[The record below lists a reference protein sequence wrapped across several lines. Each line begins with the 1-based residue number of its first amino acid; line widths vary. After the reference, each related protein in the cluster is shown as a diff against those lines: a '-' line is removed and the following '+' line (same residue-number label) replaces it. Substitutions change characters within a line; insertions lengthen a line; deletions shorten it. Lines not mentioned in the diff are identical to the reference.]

1 LPSAEALTSYEA
13 DRSSDDGK
21 PKKCCSTGVPTDTSR
36 LVSPHALRLAKI
48 LLTTSLAAFA
58 FIVAYDNGVYYGSNY
73 EFVRHVL
80 SMDTTFPTNT
90 LRTRAITNPALW
102 NAAYVAIITT
112 EALTALAFAKGAY
125 DLLRNLRAPAQR
137 FQAAKRFAIIGA
149 TIAFLLWFTGF
160 MVIGGEYFSMW
171 QSAIWN
177 GQQAA
182 FRFYVTVLLV
192 LIVVLQPDQAFNHPP
207 RAVDAD

>member
-1 LPSAEALTSYEA
+1 MP
-13 DRSSDDGK
+13 
-21 PKKCCSTGVPTDTSR
+21 
-36 LVSPHALRLAKI
+36 LRLAK
-48 LLTTSLAAFA
+48 LLLVASLAAFA
-58 FIVAYDNGVYYGSNY
+58 FIVAYDNVVDYDSNY

-90 LRTRAITNPALW
+90 LRSRAITSPALW
-102 NAAYVAIITT
+102 NAAYIAIITT

-137 FQAAKRFAIIGA
+137 FQAARRFTIIGA

-192 LIVVLQPDQAFNHPP
+192 LLVVLQPDQ
-207 RAVDAD
+207 DL